1 MKTFTKSEANLTKII
16 EPKETAMIEKSVTKV
31 KDCDDLETM
40 RRNDK
45 TDDVNERS
53 QKFSRQRIV
62 SCPESDDLRN
72 LSKGFD
78 SIIFDLKR
86 ICEEGL

>member
-1 MKTFTKSEANLTKII
+1 MIMLQTAIRKFRMKTFTKSEANLTKII
-16 EPKETAMIEKSVTKV
+16 EPRETAMIEKSVTKV

-62 SCPESDDLRN
+62 SCPEV
-72 LSKGFD
+72 
-78 SIIFDLKR
+78 
-86 ICEEGL
+86 

>member
-16 EPKETAMIEKSVTKV
+16 EPRETAMIEKSVTKV

-62 SCPESDDLRN
+62 SCPEV
-72 LSKGFD
+72 
-78 SIIFDLKR
+78 
-86 ICEEGL
+86 